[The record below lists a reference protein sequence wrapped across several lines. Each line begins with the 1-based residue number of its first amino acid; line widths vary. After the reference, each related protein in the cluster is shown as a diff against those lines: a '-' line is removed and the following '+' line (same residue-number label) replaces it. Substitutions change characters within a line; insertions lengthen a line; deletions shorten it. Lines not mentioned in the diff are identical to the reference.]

1 MNVIIVDDDKAML
14 LIMKKMLKKIEG
26 IDIVNTFNDTRN
38 VIGFIKEFKIDMVFL
53 DISMPEENGLELAR
67 KVLETSPSTDIIFTT
82 SHREYAV
89 EAFDICAFDY
99 IVKPVL
105 PERLKRTVKRALEKR
120 AGSVEKVLIKEK
132 KLSVYL
138 FGGIDVSSESLG
150 TVKWISAKSLELFV
164 YLLLKEGRNI
174 SKNVI
179 IEEIFFDMPLKNA
192 ENYLKTAIYQ
202 IRKSLEPYSS
212 TPLLISNNGSYQL
225 NFSEFYVDVMDFEK
239 RLSKIQKIDSEN
251 INEALFIEKLFVG
264 ELLGDRVY
272 YWIMS
277 DREKYLNSYLNLS
290 KKIGEYFFNNGEL
303 NQASYILKKIIK
315 FDLLNEDANYL
326 FMKIFAAQND
336 KKSLMNHYGRY
347 VKVLKKELGIS
358 PDGTIVDLYEN
369 LIRKFKD

>member
-67 KVLETSPSTDIIFTT
+67 KVLETSPSTDIVFTT

-225 NFSEFYVDVMDFEK
+225 DFSEFYVDVMDFEK

-303 NQASYILKKIIK
+303 NQASYILKKLIK

-336 KKSLMNHYGRY
+336 KKSLTEHYERY
-347 VKVLKKELGIS
+347 TKTLKKELDIS
-358 PDGTIVDLYEN
+358 PELTIINLYKRLLN
-369 LIRKFKD
+369 SF